1 MAAIQCKAIR
11 NLKMEPFTGQIM
23 LTALAFAPYG
33 WAFCDGS
40 TLLISQYEALFAL
53 IGPNYGGDGI
63 SNFQLPDLRG
73 AIPLGANSSAPTGP
87 LYFIGQTGGSAI
99 NIPIA
104 NGTMANSGS
113 RALTYPAAN
122 VPQSNL
128 PPFVGLSYIICLNG
142 IFPQRPD

>member
-1 MAAIQCKAIR
+1 MAPIHPKAFR
-11 NLKMEPFTGQIM
+11 RQKMEPFTGQIM

-33 WAFCDGS
+33 WALCDGS
-40 TLLISQYEALFAL
+40 ILSINQYAGLYAL
-53 IGPNYGGDGI
+53 IGTNSGGDGV

-73 AIPLGANSSAPTGP
+73 AIPLGINSFSLNGP
-87 LYFIGQTGGSAI
+87 PYFWGQIGGSAT
-99 NIPIA
+99 NIPFSTGVI
-104 NGTMANSGS
+104 ANSGN
-113 RALTYPAAN
+113 RVLTYPEGN

>member
-1 MAAIQCKAIR
+1 
-11 NLKMEPFTGQIM
+11 MEPFTGQIM

-73 AIPLGANSSAPTGP
+73 AIPLGVNFSNTGSN
-87 LYFIGQTGGSAI
+87 YYIGQTGGSASHM
-99 NIPIA
+99 PFA
-104 NGTMANSGS
+104 TGTMANSGN

-142 IFPQRPD
+142 IFPRRPD

>member
-1 MAAIQCKAIR
+1 
-11 NLKMEPFTGQIM
+11 MEPFTGQIM

-40 TLLISQYEALFAL
+40 ILSINQYADLNAL
-53 IGPNYGGDGI
+53 IGTNYGGDGV

-73 AIPLGANSSAPTGP
+73 AIPLGINFSNTGP
-87 LYFIGQTGGSAI
+87 NYFIGQTGGSATHMPFSTGVI
-99 NIPIA
+99 
-104 NGTMANSGS
+104 ANSGS

-128 PPFVGLSYIICLNG
+128 PPFVGLSYIICLLG
-142 IFPQRPD
+142 IFPQRPDYPSISQLT